1 MQHIGVIKLG
11 KKTQKVQCGRKHT
24 VKEHFD
30 GTFVLMIILILM
42 IPKINKYIVE
52 ELLHFLKVSD

>member
-24 VKEHFD
+24 VKEGLCPYD
-30 GTFVLMIILILM
+30 DVNTDD
-42 IPKINKYIVE
+42 
-52 ELLHFLKVSD
+52 S